1 MRPPAGHMCH
11 SDSSAPVSPHM
22 PCICTRNTCLLH
34 SFYVCAQ
41 MEAATTE
48 LSNSLQEES
57 EANSQILQDIYTKVS
72 CCNDQTKAWHSDSL
86 CR

>member
-1 MRPPAGHMCH
+1 
-11 SDSSAPVSPHM
+11 M
-22 PCICTRNTCLLH
+22 PCTSTCNPCLPH
-34 SFYVCAQ
+34 PFYVCAQ

-72 CCNDQTKAWHSDSL
+72 CCKDKMKHGIVTACAFTSFSMSPRPNLS
-86 CR
+86 